1 MRLLLS
7 ALLFTSLAAPAFA
20 SPWNAP
26 DSTRP
31 APWGGRARAPQV
43 LIPWNTPSGGPF
55 SINPVTGEQT
65 WTESFGGEGNGGD
78 TSSGDSSS
86 SSSDSSSSCGGHD
99 SGHDSGSNSCG
110 PNGSDF

>member
-1 MRLLLS
+1 MRPLLS
-7 ALLFTSLAAPAFA
+7 ALLLASLATPALA

-43 LIPWNTPSGGPF
+43 LVPWSISFGGPS
-55 SINPVTGEQT
+55 SIDLVTGEQT
-65 WTESFGGEGNGGD
+65 WTESFGGEGTGGD
-78 TSSGDSSS
+78 SGSNDSSS

-99 SGHDSGSNSCG
+99 SGQDSSSNSCG